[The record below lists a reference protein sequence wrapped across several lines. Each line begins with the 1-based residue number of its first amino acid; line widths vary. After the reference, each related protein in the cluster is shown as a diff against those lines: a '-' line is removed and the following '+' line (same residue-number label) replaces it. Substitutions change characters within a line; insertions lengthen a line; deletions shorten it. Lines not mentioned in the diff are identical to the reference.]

1 MIRLLPF
8 VVALWFGALST
19 ASAHDVLAALK
30 TSGVIRMG
38 YLEDAPPFSA
48 RGASGAP
55 EGFSVEL
62 CTRVAAAIGRDI
74 ERPDLRIEWIPVT
87 LADRFEA
94 VAKGRVEVECSTSTW
109 TFSRQKSV
117 EFSLMTFVD
126 GGTILI
132 RNDSDFSR
140 LKDLAGKRVAVVRNT
155 TTQRSLADAL
165 QLRQMKA
172 ELVLFDDAEAALE
185 ALRGGAVEGYASD
198 RVKLLGT
205 ALGAQGAG
213 AFRLLDDDFS
223 MEPYALAMHAGD
235 PGFRIAVNRALAA
248 IYRSGD
254 IATVYEHW
262 LSPLGKPSL
271 LLDAL
276 YYLQRIPE

>member
-8 VVALWFGALST
+8 VIALWFGALSS

-48 RGASGAP
+48 RGASGPP

-62 CTRVAAAIGRDI
+62 CARVAAAIGREI
-74 ERPDLRIEWIPVT
+74 ARPDLRVEWVPVT

-94 VAKGRVEVECSTSTW
+94 VAKGRVEIECSTSTW

-140 LKDLAGKRVAVVRNT
+140 VRDLAGKRVAVMRNT
-155 TTQRSLADAL
+155 TTQRSLADVL
-165 QLRQMKA
+165 QRREMTA
-172 ELVLFDDAEAALE
+172 EIVLFDDAEAALA
-185 ALRGGAVEGYASD
+185 ALRSGAVDGYASD

-213 AFRLLDDDFS
+213 GFRLLDEDFS
-223 MEPYALAMHAGD
+223 MEPYALAMHVGD

-254 IATVYEHW
+254 ISIVYERW
-262 LSPLGKPSL
+262 LAPLGKPSL

>member
-8 VVALWFGALST
+8 VIALWFGALSS

-48 RGASGAP
+48 RGASGPP

-62 CTRVAAAIGRDI
+62 CARVAAAIGREI
-74 ERPDLRIEWIPVT
+74 ERPDLRVEWVPVT

-94 VAKGRVEVECSTSTW
+94 VAKGRVEIECSTSTW

-140 LKDLAGKRVAVVRNT
+140 VRDLAGKRVAVMRNT
-155 TTQRSLADAL
+155 TTQRSLADVL
-165 QLRQMKA
+165 QRREMTA
-172 ELVLFDDAEAALE
+172 EIVLFDDAEAALA
-185 ALRGGAVEGYASD
+185 ALRSGAVDGYASD

-213 AFRLLDDDFS
+213 GFRLLDEDFS
-223 MEPYALAMHAGD
+223 MEPYALAMHVGD

-254 IATVYEHW
+254 ISIVYERW
-262 LSPLGKPSL
+262 LAPLGKPSL

>member
-8 VVALWFGALST
+8 FVALWFGALSS

-30 TSGVIRMG
+30 TGGVIRLG
-38 YLEDAPPFSA
+38 FLEDAPPFSA
-48 RGASGAP
+48 RGTSGTP

-62 CTRVAAAIGRDI
+62 CARVVAAISREI
-74 ERPDLRIEWIPVT
+74 ERPDLRIEWVPLT
-87 LADRFEA
+87 LADRFDA
-94 VAKGRVEVECSTSTW
+94 VAKGRVEIECSTSTW

-126 GGTILI
+126 GGTVLI
-132 RNDSDFSR
+132 RNDSDFAR
-140 LKDLAGKRVAVVRNT
+140 MKDLAGKRIAVVRNT
-155 TTQRSLADAL
+155 TTQRSLGDAL
-165 QLRQMKA
+165 QLRDMKA
-172 ELVLFDDAEAALE
+172 EVVPFDDADAALE
-185 ALRGGAVEGYASD
+185 ALRNGAVDGYASD

-205 ALGAQGAG
+205 ALGAKGAG
-213 AFRLLDDDFS
+213 AFRLLDEDFS
-223 MEPYALAMHAGD
+223 MEPYALALHAGD
-235 PGFRIAVNRALAA
+235 PGFRIAVNRALAS
-248 IYRSGD
+248 IYRNGD